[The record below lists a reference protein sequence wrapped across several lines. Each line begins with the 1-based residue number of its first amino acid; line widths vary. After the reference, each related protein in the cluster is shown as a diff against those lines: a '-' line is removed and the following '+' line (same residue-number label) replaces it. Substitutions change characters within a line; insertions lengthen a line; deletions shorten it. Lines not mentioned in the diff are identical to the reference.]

1 MPMMALAIGGGAAAG
16 LGGSIFSGLMG
27 ASGAKKSADAIRY
40 AADKGA
46 ATALELNSRSRKDL
60 QPFRDLGVQSGGML
74 SDLFSGK
81 QSLDDLFKSSSLYKF
96 ESEMGTRAM
105 DRNLKARGLYGSG
118 AGLESLALFDK
129 SLVAEEGDR
138 YFGKLFGTTQLGEA
152 AAAGQASN
160 TTATGNQ
167 VAAIQAQS
175 GVNQG
180 QAYQNQYN
188 AYGQA
193 GGGAFDAVQG
203 GLNNYVGYSLYNPLI
218 QRLSN
223 PNSNPNPSNG
233 PVYRS
238 IDSTFADVG

>member
-1 MPMMALAIGGGAAAG
+1 MPMMALAIGGGAVAG

-40 AADKGA
+40 AADKGS
-46 ATALELNSRSRKDL
+46 ATALELNTRARKDL
-60 QPFRDLGVQSGGML
+60 QPFRDLGVQSGDMI
-74 SDLFSGK
+74 SDIFSGK
-81 QSLDDLFKSSSLYKF
+81 RSIDDLFKSSSLYNF

-105 DRNLKARGLYGSG
+105 DRSLKARGLYGSG

-138 YFGKLFGTTQLGEA
+138 YFNKLFGTTQLGEA

-167 VAAIQAQS
+167 VGAIQAQS

-180 QAYQNQYN
+180 QAIQNQYSQ
-188 AYGQA
+188 YGQA
-193 GGGAFDAVQG
+193 GGGGLDAVG
-203 GLNNYVGYSLYNPLI
+203 AGLNNFVQYSMFKPFFD
-218 QRLSN
+218 Q
-223 PNSNPNPSNG
+223 
-233 PVYRS
+233 YRTKPEPQL
-238 IDSTFADVG
+238 DARAGGTRTFAAA